1 MQENGI
7 TFSALCNYL
16 ARSPAF
22 VRQVQNKLGLPVLE
36 DDGYP
41 ATYVAFMETVLY
53 LRIMGIRLE
62 DIFDLFEIEKKILKL
77 LKLDALSGSRLW
89 YLDRCGVQPPSSKH
103 LLLTHYEISHSVN
116 DKHIQYN
123 LDFAQ
128 RDAELFTSQEM
139 GEDMRRVFRHYMKLR
154 KAMIARL
161 KIERP
166 RVKSAVEWAARAI
179 R

>member
-1 MQENGI
+1 I

-89 YLDRCGVQPPSSKH
+89 YLDRCGV
-103 LLLTHYEISHSVN
+103 LWRATIC
-116 DKHIQYN
+116 
-123 LDFAQ
+123 
-128 RDAELFTSQEM
+128 
-139 GEDMRRVFRHYMKLR
+139 RRVRELMYR
-154 KAMIARL
+154 GQGNGCAAMARGAL
-161 KIERP
+161 P
-166 RVKSAVEWAARAI
+166 
-179 R
+179 